1 MPAGIVKSYNS
12 DKGFGFIRPDS
23 GGDDLFVHISRCAEG
38 LDELVQGQRV
48 RFDEQ
53 PSRKKSGQF
62 EAVDVALL

>member
-12 DKGFGFIRPDS
+12 NKGFGFIRPDS
-23 GGDDLFVHISRCAEG
+23 GGDDPFVHISRCAEG

-62 EAVDVALL
+62 EAVNVALL

>member
-12 DKGFGFIRPDS
+12 NKGFGFIRPDS

-48 RFDEQ
+48 RFDDSIVTSHRFNAACILRAE
-53 PSRKKSGQF
+53 
-62 EAVDVALL
+62 

>member
-23 GGDDLFVHISRCAEG
+23 GGDDLFVHISGCAEG

-62 EAVDVALL
+62 EAVNVALL

>member
-12 DKGFGFIRPDS
+12 NKGFGFIRPDS

-38 LDELVQGQRV
+38 LDELVQG
-48 RFDEQ
+48 FDEQ

-62 EAVDVALL
+62 EAVNVALL

>member
-1 MPAGIVKSYNS
+1 MPTGIVKSYNS

-23 GGDDLFVHISRCAEG
+23 GGGDVISRCAEG

-53 PSRKKSGQF
+53 QSRKKPGQF
-62 EAVDVALL
+62 EAVNVALL